1 MARFLSF
8 WRNLL
13 RRDRV
18 EQDLDNEVRA
28 ALDIL
33 TEEKVTAG
41 MTPQEARRAAAIEL
55 GGVES
60 VKEQVR
66 DVRSGAFLE
75 TFLQD
80 LRYAARLLRRQPLFT
95 ATAAL
100 SLAIG
105 IGATTTIFTV
115 ANGLLFRT
123 PVGVASP
130 ESLVDIGG
138 RVGAPDFV
146 AAFNPVSYDDYLLI
160 SERLTSVDGVY
171 AHTAVSSVVRIDHA
185 ERR

>member
-1 MARFLSF
+1 MARFLNV

-18 EQDLDNEVRA
+18 EQDLDDEVRA

-33 TEEKVTAG
+33 TEEKVTAR

-105 IGATTTIFTV
+105 IGATRAP
-115 ANGLLFRT
+115 ANCCRDRHCRCLGHLSRFSQGQRRC
-123 PVGVASP
+123 S
-130 ESLVDIGG
+130 
-138 RVGAPDFV
+138 R
-146 AAFNPVSYDDYLLI
+146 
-160 SERLTSVDGVY
+160 
-171 AHTAVSSVVRIDHA
+171 SSV
-185 ERR
+185 